1 MNFAEIVLLACCCLQ
16 PCKSKDDI
24 SSNAFEYKFNVPE
37 YTQIAEAQYGLCNI
51 TVFEVRKNGCHYG
64 YRFSFFGLEPKSVIL
79 PQPISEIIYDQDS
92 YQCSKMGTV
101 SIDAIFN
108 QCYKPQMPFTALFVH
123 WNGVV
128 YVVEVPVEEKRVHRH
143 ELD

>member
-1 MNFAEIVLLACCCLQ
+1 MNLSELALLGLICVTPRTFDYA
-16 PCKSKDDI
+16 PYKDQFVQKIDM
-24 SSNAFEYKFNVPE
+24 PE
-37 YTQIAEAQYGLCNI
+37 YREITTIQYGLCNI
-51 TVFEVRKNGCHYG
+51 TVFEVSKNSCHYG
-64 YRFSFFGLEPKSVIL
+64 YRFSFFGLPSKAVIVA
-79 PQPISEIIYDQDS
+79 QPIPEIIYDQDS

-143 ELD
+143 EKD